1 MVCDRYIGPNRQG
14 FSRTVELTRR
24 SSARSRRR
32 PLPLAR
38 NEEVAQDEKNF
49 NEPGADCC
57 HNAAILS
64 RHHRVETNMT
74 RVLTIEDD
82 AVTAREIV
90 AELSSHGLQVDWV
103 DNGREG
109 LVKAVSG
116 NYDVITLDR
125 MLPELDGLAIVTT
138 LRTIGVSTP
147 ILMISALSDVDER
160 VRGLRAGGDDYLT
173 KPFAS
178 DEMAAR
184 VEVLLRRNNA
194 VAAADNTLRVA
205 DLTLDL
211 MTREARRGEQA
222 LNLLPTEYK
231 LLEFLMR
238 NAGQILTRMMIF
250 EEVWGYHFD
259 PGTNLID
266 VHIGRLRK
274 KIDQPGIAPL
284 IQTVRG
290 SGYVIAE
297 PV

>member
-1 MVCDRYIGPNRQG
+1 MP
-14 FSRTVELTRR
+14 
-24 SSARSRRR
+24 
-32 PLPLAR
+32 
-38 NEEVAQDEKNF
+38 
-49 NEPGADCC
+49 
-57 HNAAILS
+57 
-64 RHHRVETNMT
+64 

-82 AVTAREIV
+82 AVTGQEIV
-90 AELSSHGLQVDWV
+90 AELSSHGLDVDWV

-109 LVKAVSG
+109 LARAIAG
-116 NYDVITLDR
+116 GYDLITVDR
-125 MLPELDGLAIVTT
+125 MLPEVDGLTIVTT
-138 LRTIGVSTP
+138 LRNLKIATP

-184 VEVLLRRNNA
+184 VEVLLRRHS
-194 VAAADNTLRVA
+194 VPLTQTRLQVA
-205 DLTLDL
+205 DLELDL
-211 MTREARRGEQA
+211 ISHEARRGEQT

-238 NAGQILTRMMIF
+238 HAGQVITRMMIF

-274 KIDQPGIAPL
+274 KIDAPGQTPL
-284 IQTVRG
+284 IRTVRG
-290 SGYVIAE
+290 SGYAIAE
-297 PV
+297 PA

>member
-1 MVCDRYIGPNRQG
+1 MP
-14 FSRTVELTRR
+14 
-24 SSARSRRR
+24 
-32 PLPLAR
+32 
-38 NEEVAQDEKNF
+38 
-49 NEPGADCC
+49 
-57 HNAAILS
+57 
-64 RHHRVETNMT
+64 

-82 AVTAREIV
+82 AVTGQEIV
-90 AELSSHGLQVDWV
+90 AELNSHGLDVEWA

-109 LVKAVSG
+109 LAKAIAG
-116 NYDVITLDR
+116 GYDLITLDR
-125 MLPELDGLAIVTT
+125 MLPEVDGLTIVTT
-138 LRTIGVSTP
+138 LRNLKIATP

-184 VEVLLRRNNA
+184 VEVLLRRNS
-194 VAAADNTLRVA
+194 VPMTQTKLQVA
-205 DLTLDL
+205 DLELDL
-211 MTREARRGEQA
+211 ITHEARRGEHT

-231 LLEFLMR
+231 LLEYLMR
-238 NAGQILTRMMIF
+238 HSGQVITRMMIF

-274 KIDQPGIAPL
+274 KIDLPGQSPL
-284 IQTVRG
+284 IRTVRG
-290 SGYVIAE
+290 SGYAIAE

>member
-1 MVCDRYIGPNRQG
+1 MP
-14 FSRTVELTRR
+14 
-24 SSARSRRR
+24 
-32 PLPLAR
+32 
-38 NEEVAQDEKNF
+38 
-49 NEPGADCC
+49 
-57 HNAAILS
+57 
-64 RHHRVETNMT
+64 

-82 AVTAREIV
+82 AVTGQEIV
-90 AELSSHGLQVDWV
+90 AELSSHGLDVDWV

-109 LVKAVSG
+109 LARAIAG
-116 NYDVITLDR
+116 GYDLITVDR
-125 MLPELDGLAIVTT
+125 MLPEVDGLTIVTT
-138 LRTIGVSTP
+138 LRNLKIATP

-184 VEVLLRRNNA
+184 VEVLLRRNS
-194 VAAADNTLRVA
+194 VPMTETRLQVA
-205 DLTLDL
+205 DLELDL
-211 MTREARRGEQA
+211 ISHEARRGEQA

-238 NAGQILTRMMIF
+238 HSGQVITRMMIF

-274 KIDQPGIAPL
+274 KIDAPGQTPL
-284 IQTVRG
+284 IRTVRG
-290 SGYVIAE
+290 SGYAIAE
-297 PV
+297 PA

>member
-1 MVCDRYIGPNRQG
+1 MP
-14 FSRTVELTRR
+14 
-24 SSARSRRR
+24 
-32 PLPLAR
+32 
-38 NEEVAQDEKNF
+38 
-49 NEPGADCC
+49 
-57 HNAAILS
+57 
-64 RHHRVETNMT
+64 

-82 AVTAREIV
+82 AVTGQEIV
-90 AELSSHGLQVDWV
+90 AELNSHGLDVDWA

-109 LVKAVSG
+109 LAKAIAG
-116 NYDVITLDR
+116 GYDLITLDR
-125 MLPELDGLAIVTT
+125 MLPEVDGLTIVTT
-138 LRTIGVSTP
+138 LRNLKIATP

-184 VEVLLRRNNA
+184 VEVLLRRNS
-194 VAAADNTLRVA
+194 VPITQTRLQVA
-205 DLTLDL
+205 DLELDL
-211 MTREARRGEQA
+211 ITHEARRGEHT

-231 LLEFLMR
+231 LLEYLMR
-238 NAGQILTRMMIF
+238 HSGQVITRMMIF

-274 KIDQPGIAPL
+274 KIDLPGQSPL
-284 IQTVRG
+284 IRTVRG
-290 SGYVIAE
+290 SGYAIAE

>member
-1 MVCDRYIGPNRQG
+1 
-14 FSRTVELTRR
+14 
-24 SSARSRRR
+24 
-32 PLPLAR
+32 
-38 NEEVAQDEKNF
+38 
-49 NEPGADCC
+49 
-57 HNAAILS
+57 
-64 RHHRVETNMT
+64 MT
-74 RVLTIEDD
+74 RILTIEDD

-90 AELSSHGLQVDWV
+90 AELSSHGLDVDWV

-109 LVKAVSG
+109 LVRAVSG
-116 NYDVITLDR
+116 DYDLITLDR
-125 MLPELDGLAIVTT
+125 MLPEVDGLTIVTT
-138 LRTIGVSTP
+138 LRSLKIATP

-184 VEVLLRRNNA
+184 VEVLLRRNS
-194 VAAADNTLRVA
+194 VPMTQTRLQVA
-205 DLTLDL
+205 DLQLDL
-211 MTREARRGEQA
+211 ISHEARRGDNT

-231 LLEFLMR
+231 LLEYLMR
-238 NAGQILTRMMIF
+238 HSGQVITRMMIF

-274 KIDQPGIAPL
+274 KIDSPGQSPL
-284 IQTVRG
+284 IRTVRG
-290 SGYVIAE
+290 SGYAIAE